1 MSEISFDA
9 IVADIEPP
17 DFDATKAASNA
28 LAVGTF
34 YTTLRKLGVPAAA
47 AREFTAEWMAACVDN
62 ESE

>member
-1 MSEISFDA
+1 MDISFDE

-34 YTTLRKLGVPAAA
+34 YTTLRRLGVPVGA
-47 AREFTAEWMAACVDN
+47 AREFTAEWMARCVD
-62 ESE
+62 SEE